1 MHVTFYRND
10 KYILTQRQI
19 SFNIFHVY
27 VFEVCFDFVIHFFI
41 IITLIVFYDLINTFT
56 RGQYVYNNNHIKS
69 ETKFIYTAS
78 Q

>member
-10 KYILTQRQI
+10 QYILTQRQI

-41 IITLIVFYDLINTFT
+41 IITLIVFYEHYVLVPPVNYIINI
-56 RGQYVYNNNHIKS
+56 RVH
-69 ETKFIYTAS
+69 FIVKIPM
-78 Q
+78 

>member
-41 IITLIVFYDLINTFT
+41 IITLIVSYDHYVLVPPVNYIINI
-56 RGQYVYNNNHIKS
+56 RVH
-69 ETKFIYTAS
+69 FIVKIPM
-78 Q
+78 

>member
-41 IITLIVFYDLINTFT
+41 IITLIVFYEHYVLVPPVNYIINI
-56 RGQYVYNNNHIKS
+56 RVH
-69 ETKFIYTAS
+69 FIVKIPM
-78 Q
+78 